1 MSLTE
6 LMSAARLSF
15 YTEVGMVIFLA
26 VFVSVAVQLLRSK
39 RSDWTHAE
47 NLPLDLEP
55 EHPAD

>member
-15 YTEVGMVIFLA
+15 YAEVGLVIFLA
-26 VFVSVAVQLLRSK
+26 VFVSVAIRLFRSK
-39 RSDWTHAE
+39 RSDWTHAA
-47 NLPLDLEP
+47 NLPLELEA